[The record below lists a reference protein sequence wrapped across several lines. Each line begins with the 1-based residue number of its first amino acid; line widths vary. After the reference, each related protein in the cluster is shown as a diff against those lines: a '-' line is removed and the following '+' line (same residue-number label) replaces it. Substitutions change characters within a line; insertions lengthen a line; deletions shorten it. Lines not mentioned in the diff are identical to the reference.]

1 MGRKIKN
8 DPKIIELYNSGLSS
22 RQVAEK
28 LNLSSSRVA
37 VVVKRLGLSR
47 DKKTAAIL
55 RQPPKS
61 VHERTC
67 RQMARTI
74 WKRVNGEIPENHH
87 IHHIDGD
94 FTNNNLSNLICL
106 SARDHLILH
115 KAGPEYTIPKHK
127 RCQRKVYMK
136 DYMKRYRASKT

>member
-28 LNLSSSRVA
+28 LN
-37 VVVKRLGLSR
+37 
-47 DKKTAAIL
+47 
-55 RQPPKS
+55 
-61 VHERTC
+61 
-67 RQMARTI
+67 
-74 WKRVNGEIPENHH
+74 
-87 IHHIDGD
+87 
-94 FTNNNLSNLICL
+94 
-106 SARDHLILH
+106 LH